1 MNLSRACT
9 LAYGEDLTVGRVQ
22 TPTLA
27 MVVER
32 ELAIR
37 AFVPEDYYEVVATFA
52 LAGMGA
58 GGGGASGAGGAV
70 TPAPAATWRGTWFR
84 GAFPARP
91 DAPGTS
97 EARGSG
103 SASGSGSSSG
113 SGDPPG
119 PSGLPGS
126 GDGPRREDRRL
137 PADGE
142 EARRV
147 AAPTLAGR
155 GGGAGGGGGER
166 RPQRPRRP

>member
-91 DAPGTS
+91 DTPGK
-97 EARGSG
+97 GG
-103 SASGSGSSSG
+103 ASGSGSSG
-113 SGDPPG
+113 SFGG
-119 PSGLPGS
+119 PGS
-126 GDGPRREDRRL
+126 SSGPGDS
-137 PADGE
+137 
-142 EARRV
+142 
-147 AAPTLAGR
+147 
-155 GGGAGGGGGER
+155 
-166 RPQRPRRP
+166 